1 MTPATDRWSVLGLGV
16 HTAGFATLDAFEHA
30 LSEGTADLAGTVDD
44 RDKAAALAVEQA
56 AGDTT
61 GVPVV
66 RVDRVGAALHRVRDG
81 GAVLCASGDYG
92 AVALRVAPGTRSDAY
107 ATLEA
112 APPGADATPG
122 LAAGAGGEPVAVVR
136 AALCL
141 HHHHLPS
148 ARGGV
153 RLWIGSRRTA
163 VVGDV
168 LLSAAARP
176 VRTSWSR
183 ATPLALLPVCG
194 RDAADL
200 GRALAG
206 IRDAVAGGADVVDLA
221 RQHAGDLPAARL
233 RAVLCV
239 TPTTVARELD
249 RAASTLSAVIG
260 AGADWSSPAGG
271 FCAADPIGPDGGVA
285 LVYPGMFSSYAGGSR
300 ELLRC
305 FPDVLPALDAV
316 TDDSARHRP
325 EHEAVGL
332 LEGEDTDDVLART
345 LAAQVSGAAQTDAL
359 RGLLPGSRFGALGY
373 SLGEIS
379 MAVAT
384 GRRSWRARD
393 LGQALDVVASYRA
406 PAPRSWGSRVV
417 LATAD
422 DVRRLLPRFPGVHL
436 THVNTPGEVVIAG
449 DPGRCRALA
458 DDLGRPSIATARSH
472 LFHTPLFD
480 SHRMAP
486 LFRGDDDPGWG
497 AEVFTGLRGRL
508 LDGPIR
514 DDLLDGLRST
524 LDFPRLV
531 RAAYVRGYRYF
542 VEVGAGGTT
551 STWIATT
558 LRGRPHV
565 AEGVERR
572 GAAGAAG
579 AARLFARLISH
590 GAPIDPAPFL
600 PTHREHP

>member
-1 MTPATDRWSVLGLGV
+1 MTPGTARWSVLGLGV
-16 HTAGFATLDAFEHA
+16 HTAGFAALDAFEHA
-30 LSEGTADLAGTVDD
+30 LSEGTADIVGTVDD
-44 RDKAAALAVEQA
+44 RDKAGVLAVEQA
-56 AGDTT
+56 VGDAT
-61 GVPVV
+61 GVPVIP
-66 RVDRVGAALHRVRDG
+66 VDRVIAALDRVRDD
-81 GAVLCASGDYG
+81 GAVLCASGDFG
-92 AVALRVAPGTRSDAY
+92 AVALHVAPGARPDAY
-107 ATLEA
+107 AILEA
-112 APPGADATPG
+112 APTGAAATPE
-122 LAAGAGGEPVAVVR
+122 LSAGVGGEPVAVVR
-136 AALCL
+136 AVLCL

-148 ARGGV
+148 ARGGM

-168 LLSAAARP
+168 LLSATARP
-176 VRTSWSR
+176 VRTSWHR
-183 ATPLALLPVCG
+183 ATSLALLPVCG

-200 GRALAG
+200 GRTLVG
-206 IRDAVAGGADVVDLA
+206 IRDAVAAGADVVDLA
-221 RQHAGDLPAARL
+221 RRRAGDLPSARL

-239 TPTTVARELD
+239 TPATVARELD
-249 RAASTLSAVIG
+249 RAASTLPAVVG
-260 AGADWSSPAGG
+260 GGADWSTPAGS
-271 FCAADPIGPDGGVA
+271 FCATAPIGPDRGVA

-305 FPDVLPALDAV
+305 FPDLIPGLDAV
-316 TDDSARHRP
+316 TDDSARYRP

-345 LAAQVSGAAQTDAL
+345 LAAQFSGAAQTEAL

-384 GRRSWRARD
+384 GRRSWRAPD
-393 LGQALDVVASYRA
+393 LGQALDVVASYQA
-406 PAPRSWGSRVV
+406 PDPRSWGSRVV

-422 DVRRLLPRFPGVHL
+422 DVRRLLPRFAGVHL
-436 THVNTPGEVVIAG
+436 THVNTPEEVVIAG
-449 DPGRCRALA
+449 DPRRCRALA
-458 DDLGRPSIATARSH
+458 DELGRPSIATARSH

-486 LFRGDDDPGWG
+486 LFRGDDGAGWG
-497 AEVFTGLRGRL
+497 AEVFTGLRARL

-542 VEVGAGGTT
+542 IEVGAGGTT
-551 STWIATT
+551 STWIAST

-565 AEGVERR
+565 AESVERR

-590 GAPIDPAPFL
+590 GAPIDPTPFL